1 MLGFIFRSCKRF
13 RNPESMITLYK
24 AYVRS
29 QVEYCSIVWS
39 PIYQNS
45 VDKIERVQRKFT
57 RMLAGRAFVN
67 ISFTGKVAFSVTV
80 ASRRKDTYR

>member
-1 MLGFIFRSCKRF
+1 MKRF
-13 RNPESMITLYK
+13 RDPESVITLNK

-29 QVEYCSIVWS
+29 QVEYCSVVWS

-57 RMLAGRAFVN
+57 RMIYHKFN
-67 ISFTGKVAFSVTV
+67 WPKVEYPQ
-80 ASRRKDTYR
+80 RLERLKLPLL